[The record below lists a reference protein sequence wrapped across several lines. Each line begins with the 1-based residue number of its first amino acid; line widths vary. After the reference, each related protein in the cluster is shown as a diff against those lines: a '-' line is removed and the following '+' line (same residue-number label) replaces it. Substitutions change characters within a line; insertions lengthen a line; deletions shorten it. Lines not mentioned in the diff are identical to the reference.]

1 MKNKLKSIKVAAA
14 NGAKS
19 VMKFLSRH
27 KVITALIIIA
37 LLVTGVIGYGHFSS
51 QKNSK
56 NDNLKI
62 TVEKRDIEESIS
74 DSAVVEPNSEYYIT
88 ANVSGD
94 IIEDYFEE
102 GDTVKKDD
110 VMYVIDSESI
120 RTSIDSADI
129 AIAKAKKA
137 YDDAVK
143 EDTLTVRDRQTGAST
158 LESAKIAVAK
168 AQQAY
173 EDALRAADDLNAV
186 SNYTGYVTEVHVSA
200 GDTIAAGSPVCD
212 IVDSASLKIDVPF
225 NTADIPGIT
234 VGSPAVLTLTKNGS
248 RLNGTVTSVSPRSI
262 GGEGYTMYNYVTIEV
277 MNPGA
282 VKSGDTASASVGSIA
297 CADIGTFDNMT
308 EETVSAPSNG
318 KIERLYISENS
329 YVRQGDV
336 IFSFDGDSVNSQV
349 NTALLNLNDAREAL
363 SRAEIQNSN
372 TDANTKLGD
381 NKLDSAI
388 ENAKLSYDDAVLNKE
403 NLLRQLDDYTI
414 KAPISGTVVTKNKKK
429 GDSAAGM
436 SGAASASSLGASSAS
451 AAGGMSAASMS
462 AASGDSSAMA
472 VIYDLSRLK
481 CTLNVDELDIK
492 NVHAGQKVTIT
503 TDVTDKEYTGV
514 VDTVGIG
521 GTVGQN
527 GVTTFPV
534 TIEIIDFDD
543 NLLPG
548 MNVEASIVLKNVKD
562 ALAIPVGCL
571 NRGNTVY
578 VKGENTEEGDTA
590 PDGYHTVT
598 VRTGAADDE
607 YIQILSGLSEGDELY
622 SEDYNVMDDMMDAM
636 QESHDAAANSVTGGG
651 S

>member
-1 MKNKLKSIKVAAA
+1 
-14 NGAKS
+14 
-19 VMKFLSRH
+19 
-27 KVITALIIIA
+27 
-37 LLVTGVIGYGHFSS
+37 
-51 QKNSK
+51 
-56 NDNLKI
+56 
-62 TVEKRDIEESIS
+62 
-74 DSAVVEPNSEYYIT
+74 
-88 ANVSGD
+88 
-94 IIEDYFEE
+94 
-102 GDTVKKDD
+102 
-110 VMYVIDSESI
+110 
-120 RTSIDSADI
+120 
-129 AIAKAKKA
+129 
-137 YDDAVK
+137 
-143 EDTLTVRDRQTGAST
+143 
-158 LESAKIAVAK
+158 
-168 AQQAY
+168 
-173 EDALRAADDLNAV
+173 
-186 SNYTGYVTEVHVSA
+186 
-200 GDTIAAGSPVCD
+200 
-212 IVDSASLKIDVPF
+212 
-225 NTADIPGIT
+225 
-234 VGSPAVLTLTKNGS
+234 
-248 RLNGTVTSVSPRSI
+248 
-262 GGEGYTMYNYVTIEV
+262 
-277 MNPGA
+277 
-282 VKSGDTASASVGSIA
+282 
-297 CADIGTFDNMT
+297 
-308 EETVSAPSNG
+308 
-318 KIERLYISENS
+318 
-329 YVRQGDV
+329 
-336 IFSFDGDSVNSQV
+336 
-349 NTALLNLNDAREAL
+349 
-363 SRAEIQNSN
+363 
-372 TDANTKLGD
+372 
-381 NKLDSAI
+381 
-388 ENAKLSYDDAVLNKE
+388 
-403 NLLRQLDDYTI
+403 
-414 KAPISGTVVTKNKKK
+414 
-429 GDSAAGM
+429 
-436 SGAASASSLGASSAS
+436 
-451 AAGGMSAASMS
+451 MS